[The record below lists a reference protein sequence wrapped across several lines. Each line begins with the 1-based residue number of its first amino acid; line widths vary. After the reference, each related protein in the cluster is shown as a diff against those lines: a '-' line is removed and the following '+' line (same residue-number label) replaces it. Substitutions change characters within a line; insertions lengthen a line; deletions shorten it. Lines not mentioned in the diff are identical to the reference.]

1 MWSRF
6 NLVST
11 FKVISIGAS
20 VLLIIFCFYS
30 TSSYFDFT
38 VLDLAGLVV
47 PYIVL
52 VNILLLIYWVF
63 KKDRFFFLVLTPL
76 IVWYFILGPF
86 FKIFSLEAKDSS
98 DTISVL
104 TFNVLGFE
112 GNYNNRDE
120 HIANKIVD
128 FVNRQDADIICFQEY
143 SRQNIS
149 SNVFADYPYQYIYQ
163 FNNRQRYSSLAILS
177 KFPIINQG
185 SLNFKNTGNNTIY
198 ADIVKKTDTIRVY
211 NVHLQSLAIQPGSFK
226 RENPLRIYNR
236 LGSTFEYQR
245 IQAEQIVKHSK
256 NSPFPKIIC
265 GDFNNTQYSRIYQRI
280 RSAMKDSY
288 LEKGSGFGRT
298 LEFKF
303 LPFRIDYILTD
314 PDFEVLEHKN
324 FEAVLSDH
332 FPVMASIK
340 LNGD

>member
-11 FKVISIGAS
+11 FKVISIFTS

-63 KKDRFFFLVLTPL
+63 RKDRFFFLVLTPL
-76 IVWYFILGPF
+76 ILWYFILGPF
-86 FKIFSLEAKDSS
+86 FKIFSLEGEHPSEA
-98 DTISVL
+98 ISVL
-104 TFNVLGFE
+104 TYNVFGF
-112 GNYNNRDE
+112 GGYYKYRGQD
-120 HIANKIVD
+120 IVKRTVD
-128 FVNRQDADIICFQEY
+128 FVNKQDADIVCFQEFD
-143 SRQNIS
+143 RWRIS
-149 SNVFADYPYQYIYQ
+149 STDFKDYPYQFVYQ
-163 FNNRQRYSSLAILS
+163 FNNKKRYSPLAILS

-185 SLNFKNTGNNTIY
+185 SLNFQGTGNNTIY

-236 LGSTFEYQR
+236 LGSTFEYQT
-245 IQAEQIVKHSK
+245 IQAEQIIKHSR

-280 RSAMKDSY
+280 RSRMKDSY

-332 FPVMASIK
+332 FPVMASI
-340 LNGD
+340 

>member
-1 MWSRF
+1 MRSQF
-6 NLVST
+6 NLVSS
-11 FKVISIGAS
+11 FKVISIVTS
-20 VLLIIFCFYS
+20 LLLIIVCFYS

-63 KKDRFFFLVLTPL
+63 RKERFFFLVLIPL
-76 IVWYFILGPF
+76 LLWYFILGPF
-86 FKIFSLEAKDSS
+86 YKIFSVEAKYSS
-98 DTISVL
+98 DAISVL

-112 GNYNNRDE
+112 GNYTNRDE
-120 HIANKIVD
+120 YTANKIVD
-128 FVNRQDADIICFQEY
+128 FIKRQDADIICFQEFS
-143 SRQNIS
+143 SRNIS

-163 FNNRQRYSSLAILS
+163 FNKRQRYVPLAILS

-226 RENPLRIYNR
+226 RENPMRIYNR
-236 LGSTFEYQR
+236 LGSTFEYQT
-245 IQAEQIVKHSK
+245 IQAEEIIKHSR

-280 RSAMKDSY
+280 RSTMKDSY
-288 LEKGSGFGRT
+288 VEKGSGFGRT
-298 LEFKF
+298 LKFKF

-340 LNGD
+340 LNAD